1 MTTITSL
8 KALLRD
14 RMMNNGTVMVRI
26 SEESV
31 AQQNDIMAYM
41 VKATGFKVE
50 EVTEEDL
57 EMAEFFARK
66 FTTASL
72 GTNIVDGVLMVETQ
86 EMYDTAVAV
95 IDASFGQAPRGMLL
109 PVHLINELVNEEKQY
124 AL

>member
-14 RMMNNGTVMVRI
+14 RMLNNGTILVRI
-26 SEESV
+26 SEESLT
-31 AQQNDIMAYM
+31 QQNSIMAYM

-50 EVTEEDL
+50 DVTEEDL
-57 EMAEFFARK
+57 EMAEHFARK
-66 FTTASL
+66 FNATSL
-72 GTNIVDGVLMVETQ
+72 GNNVVDGWLMAEDQ
-86 EMYDTAVAV
+86 DLYDAAVAV
-95 IDASFGQAPRGMLL
+95 IDASFGEAPRGMLL